1 MTTLRRRQ
9 FLQKT
14 TTAIAALSW
23 VPRHVLGGPRFVP
36 PSERVNIAGIGIGGM
51 GFGDIQEVARIDQN
65 LYALC
70 DVDKVYAAKA
80 FQKFPKA
87 KVYTDYRKLLE
98 QEKEVDAVIVA
109 TPDHTHAIITST
121 AIKAGKHVYCE
132 KPMTHTLFEARTIAK
147 LAKEAKVATQ
157 MGNQGH
163 ASESIRQ
170 FCEWIWDGAIGT
182 VREIHAWTP
191 HAVWP
196 QDIDRPK
203 ETPPV
208 PDTLDWDLWLGPAP
222 ARPYHPAYL
231 PGIWRGWLDFGT
243 GALGDMGCHVFDPL
257 VWAFKL
263 GHPTSVEASSSIF
276 VPKITWNKERNK
288 ETYPRG
294 SIVRYQFPA
303 RGAMPPLKLT
313 WYDGGLMPEIPA
325 ELADVD
331 TPTEMGDTYGGFLVV
346 GDKGKILA
354 GSHGADPLRL
364 LPEALNKD
372 YPRPAK
378 TLKRSPGHHLEWIQ
392 ACKGGAPANSNFAEY
407 AGLLTEIVLMGN
419 VAVLTGKKLLWDGPN
434 LKVTNVPEANALLHY
449 EYRKGWAL

>member
-1 MTTLRRRQ
+1 MKPMKRRQ
-9 FLQKT
+9 FLQQAS
-14 TTAIAALSW
+14 TAAAAITL
-23 VPRHVLGGPRFVP
+23 VPRHVLGGARFVP
-36 PSERVNIAGIGIGGM
+36 PSEKINIAGIGVGGM
-51 GFGDIQEVARIDQN
+51 GFGDIQAVSSEN
-65 LYALC
+65 MYALC
-70 DVDKVYAAKA
+70 DVDRAYAAKA

-87 KVYTDYRKLLE
+87 KVYTDFRKLLD
-98 QEKEVDAVIVA
+98 QEKEVDAVVIA
-109 TPDHTHAIITST
+109 TPDHAHAVITSA

-132 KPMTHTLFEARTIAK
+132 KPLTHTLFEARTIAR

-163 ASESIRQ
+163 ATESIRQ
-170 FCEWIWDGAIGT
+170 FCEWVWDGAIGA
-182 VREIHAWTP
+182 VREVHAWTP

-231 PGIWRGWLDFGT
+231 AMMWRGWIDFGT

-257 VWAFKL
+257 VWALKL

-276 VPKITWNKERNK
+276 VPRITWQKQRNK

-303 RGAMPPLKLT
+303 RGELPPLRLT

-325 ELADVD
+325 ELSEVQD
-331 TPTEMGDTYGGFLVV
+331 PTELGDTYGGFLVV

-354 GSHGADPLRL
+354 DSHGAGRPRL
-364 LPEALNKD
+364 LPESLHKD
-372 YPRPAK
+372 YRRPAK
-378 TLKRSPGHHLEWIQ
+378 TLKRSPGHHEEWIR
-392 ACKGGAPANSNFAEY
+392 ACKGGEPAGSNFVDY
-407 AGLLTEIVLMGN
+407 AGLLTEIVLVGN
-419 VAVLTGKKLLWDGPN
+419 VAVRLGRKLEWDGPN
-434 LKVTNVPEANALLHY
+434 LRFTNLPEANNLLHY
-449 EYRKGWAL
+449 EYRRGWVL